1 MYWCLCNDIDTCTA
15 HTAFCAYCNIH
26 ACICLQ
32 LSFSNV
38 LYGVM
43 HLYCTVFAQCRTAFG
58 LYLEDPVLWCTNAF
72 GAVNGVVQVA
82 CCLLLPNTDVSG
94 TSVTDTAVTSAAV
107 PAAAECEPLCCCECG
122 AVQFKP
128 LTNGNCS
135 SSSSNST
142 AVMHPSSSV
151 ATFALSPVCSEAVV
165 LSDSVC
171 ISSSSSELELSSI
184 AAAASSS
191 GSIAAYADVPLTPTR
206 AAVTAAAGTDNAV

>member
-1 MYWCLCNDIDTCTA
+1 MI
-15 HTAFCAYCNIH
+15 
-26 ACICLQ
+26 
-32 LSFSNV
+32 
-38 LYGVM
+38 YGVTK
-43 HLYCTVFAQCRTAFG
+43 CVPFFSTQCRTAFG
-58 LYLEDPVLWCTNAF
+58 LYLKDPVLWCTNAF

-82 CCLLLPNTDVSG
+82 CCLLLPNTDVTG

-107 PAAAECEPLCCCECG
+107 TAAAAECEPLCCCECG
-122 AVQFKP
+122 AVQTKS

-135 SSSSNST
+135 TSSRNGT
-142 AVMHPSSSV
+142 AGMHPSSSV

-184 AAAASSS
+184 AAANSN
-191 GSIAAYADVPLTPTR
+191 IAAYADVPLTPGR